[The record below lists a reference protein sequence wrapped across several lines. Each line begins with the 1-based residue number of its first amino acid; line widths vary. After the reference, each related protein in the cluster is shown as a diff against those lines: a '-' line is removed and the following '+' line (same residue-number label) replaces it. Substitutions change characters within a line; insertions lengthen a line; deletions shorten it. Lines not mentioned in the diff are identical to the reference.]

1 MKRIL
6 ITLFLLISFTCLWGQ
21 TREDYI
27 IYTTIIKNWQSK
39 IGGEVI
45 PESVITDRLSKIYLE
60 KDLFKDLADDPLAV
74 LRTIKINK
82 ETSDSLYLRLKDQDF
97 AGLASKFGKEYAA
110 TINLE
115 SEKFDQL
122 FNVTIVKSKY
132 IDKLLAKAKAE
143 SWSKFYEK
151 YPDSNGLFQ
160 FSKISY
166 KDNFALVYFVSAR
179 NPLMARG
186 EIIVMKRVQSKW
198 NILGNFILWQ
208 A

>member
-27 IYTTIIKNWQSK
+27 IYTTIIKDWQSK
-39 IGGEVI
+39 IGGEAI

-60 KDLFKDLADDPLAV
+60 KDFFKELTDDPLAELGSV
-74 LRTIKINK
+74 KIK
-82 ETSDSLYLRLKDQDF
+82 EGGDDSLYLLLKDQEF
-97 AGLASKFGKEYAA
+97 AGLVSKFAKEYAS

-166 KDNFALVYFVSAR
+166 KDNLALVYFVSAR
-179 NPLMARG
+179 NPLMAKG
-186 EIIVMKRVQSKW
+186 EIIVMRRIGTRWGISER
-198 NILGNFILWQ
+198 FTLWGT
-208 A
+208 

>member
-1 MKRIL
+1 M
-6 ITLFLLISFTCLWGQ
+6 LISFTCLWGQ

-27 IYTTIIKNWQSK
+27 IYTTIIKDWQSK

-60 KDLFKDLADDPLAV
+60 KDLFKDLADDPLVV

-82 ETSDSLYLRLKDQDF
+82 ETSDSLYLLLKDQEF
-97 AGLASKFGKEYAA
+97 AGLVSKFGKEYAS

-132 IDKLLAKAKAE
+132 IDKLLVKAKAE

-166 KDNFALVYFVSAR
+166 KDNLALVYFVSAR
-179 NPLMARG
+179 NPLVARG
-186 EIIVMKRVQSKW
+186 EIIIMRRVQSKW
-198 NILGNFILWQ
+198 NILGYFILWQ